1 VIASV
6 KGAVLSAD
14 AERAVIAV
22 GGLGLELLA
31 AGPTLSALSR
41 QVGEE
46 VQLHTY
52 LHVREDGLILYGF
65 AEQEERA
72 LFETLITISGVG
84 PRIALALLSTL
95 TVEHIHNAVA
105 REEPDVLTR
114 VPGIGKKLAQKLI
127 FELKDKLVLEPSL
140 GVAALS
146 DIDTDVIA
154 TLTALG
160 YSVVEAQT
168 ALQAIPRDAPAD
180 IEERVR
186 LALQYFA

>member
-1 VIASV
+1 MIDLISGQVTAITKQYVVVLVGGVGLRVHVPASV
-6 KGAVLSAD
+6 RDLVD
-14 AERAVIAV
+14 
-22 GGLGLELLA
+22 
-31 AGPTLSALSR
+31 GPGHMVT
-41 QVGEE
+41 
-46 VQLHTY
+46 LHTH

-114 VPGIGKKLAQKLI
+114 VPGIGKKLAQKLV

-140 GVAALS
+140 GIAALS

-160 YSVVEAQT
+160 YSVVEAQA